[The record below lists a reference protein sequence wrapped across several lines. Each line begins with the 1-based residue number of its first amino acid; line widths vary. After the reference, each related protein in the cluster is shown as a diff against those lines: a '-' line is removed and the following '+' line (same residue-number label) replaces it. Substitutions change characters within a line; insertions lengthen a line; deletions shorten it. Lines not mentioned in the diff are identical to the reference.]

1 MTTGPSAKRLTSIEP
16 VTGWRVW
23 RLHFDDGGF
32 VLRSI
37 IREDAWPAGEP
48 MRARC
53 SKHRGFAVPS
63 VHCASVSMRPTP
75 RESLARSSACS
86 QRTSVVGAVAVWGTV
101 IEHETGTRSRFAY
114 PARLRLVV
122 PCLASGLGAVE
133 PLDCGNQWAHTG
145 SRTSSAEPVHGNAA
159 GPRRV
164 RRPRS
169 SPRTPRR
176 LHGRPA
182 AAGRLPDRSRAR
194 RACLTAERPP
204 GPTSAPRWSAVSS
217 LVFMGIG
224 LVINAIGVLMI
235 VGWVVSMILI
245 AGACSL
251 RLFSR

>member
-63 VHCASVSMRPTP
+63 VHCACGIYAADSP
-75 RESLARSSACS
+75 ESLARSSACS

-114 PARLRLVV
+114 PARLRLVCA

-133 PLDCGNQWAHTG
+133 P
-145 SRTSSAEPVHGNAA
+145 SIVEPVGTHWVAHC
-159 GPRRV
+159 PRHV
-164 RRPRS
+164 QG
-169 SPRTPRR
+169 TPRPASR
-176 LHGRPA
+176 SASEVQSELLAAYTVDLLPLERIARGLVVPASRRSDPRPDIGA
-182 AAGRLPDRSRAR
+182 TL
-194 RACLTAERPP
+194 ER
-204 GPTSAPRWSAVSS
+204 GVE

-245 AGACSL
+245 AGAVLS